1 MKIIS
6 VETMRRLEGGAIR
19 GGVPGDELMRR
30 AGNGAAGIIN
40 RFARGRFR
48 RVVLLGGGGNNCGDA
63 LVAAAGLC
71 LLPAGAAFLLPVGV
85 MGRYLVL
92 LAAFCGCQ
100 LAAGMFSICAVSLVQ
115 QRTPRHLTGKVMAFV
130 YTIPLCAQPVG
141 QLLCGALLD
150 AFAGSVWLVLL
161 PGGLL
166 ICTAGL
172 ASAKLFAGMERDQPP
187 KPQGT

>member
-1 MKIIS
+1 
-6 VETMRRLEGGAIR
+6 
-19 GGVPGDELMRR
+19 
-30 AGNGAAGIIN
+30 
-40 RFARGRFR
+40 
-48 RVVLLGGGGNNCGDA
+48 
-63 LVAAAGLC
+63 
-71 LLPAGAAFLLPVGV
+71 
-85 MGRYLVL
+85 
-92 LAAFCGCQ
+92 
-100 LAAGMFSICAVSLVQ
+100 MFSVCAVSLVQ

-166 ICTAGL
+166 ICAAGL